1 MRIGKEKTQKSWCK
15 EDEKQG
21 DQTKTSMKRKAADV
35 TLPTD
40 VQVQVGRAEV
50 EGKRDVDVDAG

>member
-1 MRIGKEKTQKSWCK
+1 
-15 EDEKQG
+15 
-21 DQTKTSMKRKAADV
+21 MKRKAADV

-40 VQVQVGRAEV
+40 VQVQVGRAEI